1 MSGCRDNQKVKYI
14 AGSFI
19 GKALTWWNSQIYT
32 RSREAVKLET
42 EFWNHAMVGA
52 SHDAYT
58 DRFHKLARLFPHLV
72 TPENKRIE
80 RVVQKAG
87 TLIDKA
93 VRNGSLK
100 KNPGKRGNNKES
112 SRDRN
117 VKDDKKRTRTGNA
130 FATTTNPVRRE
141 YNGQSLS
148 V

>member
-1 MSGCRDNQKVKYI
+1 MSGCRDNQKVKYT
-14 AGSFI
+14 AGSFVVM
-19 GKALTWWNSQIYT
+19 
-32 RSREAVKLET
+32 E
-42 EFWNHAMVGA
+42 
-52 SHDAYT
+52 
-58 DRFHKLARLFPHLV
+58 LA
-72 TPENKRIE
+72 TIQ

-100 KNPGKRGNNKES
+100 KNPGKRGNNRES

-141 YNGQSLS
+141 YNA
-148 V
+148 